1 MVLAALASC
10 ADELVQDAGGER
22 TEEAIDE
29 IRIGS
34 VSTADVLSISAP
46 DSRATTGTGDVKDAE
61 LVDWLLEP
69 LYDGFTI
76 VYNKT
81 SNALQ
86 ERMAGNI
93 VCYYRGGSG
102 RRDF

>member
-22 TEEAIDE
+22 TAEAIDE

-46 DSRATTGTGDVKDAE
+46 DSRTTTGTGDVKDAE
-61 LVDWLLEP
+61 LVDWLVQP
-69 LYDGFTI
+69 LFNGFTI
-76 VYNKT
+76 LNRCMMV
-81 SNALQ
+81 LQ
-86 ERMAGNI
+86 
-93 VCYYRGGSG
+93 
-102 RRDF
+102 